1 MQKRR
6 VVVTGLGVKSSI
18 GNSVDCFLKSLK
30 NAEVGIKPISF
41 LDTSSLDVKVASYDY
56 DFNPLDYFEKKE
68 LRKTDRFC
76 QMAVAATKDALKGQ
90 DVLSTYNPYRVGV
103 IYSSGIG
110 GMSTIEKEYEKALQ
124 KGPEFVSVF
133 LVPMMITNMAAGLIA
148 IQTGFKA
155 DNISISTACAS
166 STNAIGEAFRKIR
179 DGYLDAALTGG
190 AEAGIS
196 LFTLAGFQN
205 LRALTLQEDPKK
217 ASIPFDVERSGFVM
231 GEGAAS
237 IFLEE
242 LSFAKKRGAKIYGE
256 IVGYGATCDAYHIT
270 KPNPTAESQKEAICL
285 ALKDADL
292 QYYEVDYVNA
302 HGTSTKI
309 NDVVE
314 TKALK
319 LAFKEH
325 ALKLFISSTK
335 SMTGHMLGAA
345 GAVEAVATILALK
358 EGFVPP
364 TVGLLNKDPE
374 CDLNYVANK
383 AQYEEIKTAISS
395 SFGFGGHNAV
405 LTFKKYVE

>member
-6 VVVTGLGVKSSI
+6 VVVTGIGVKSSI
-18 GNSVDCFLKSLK
+18 GNTVECFLNSLK
-30 NAEVGIKPISF
+30 NGEIGIKPIDF
-41 LDTSSLDVKVASYDY
+41 LDTESLEVKVASYDY
-56 DFNPLDYFEKKE
+56 EFDPLDYFEKKE
-68 LRKTDRFC
+68 IRKMDRFC
-76 QMAVAATKDALKGQ
+76 QMAVSATRDALKDQ
-90 DVLSTYNPYRVGV
+90 DVFSTYDPYRVGV

-110 GMSTIEKEYEKALQ
+110 GISTIEKEHEKILQ
-124 KGPEFVSVF
+124 KGPDAVSVF
-133 LVPMMITNMAAGLIA
+133 LIPTMITNMAAGLIA
-148 IQTGFKA
+148 IDTGFKA
-155 DNISISTACAS
+155 DNISISTACVS
-166 STNAIGEAFRKIR
+166 STHAVGEAFRKIR

-205 LRALTLQEDPKK
+205 LRALSTQTNPKK

-242 LSFAKKRGAKIYGE
+242 LSLAKKRGATIYGE

-270 KPNPTAESQKEAICL
+270 KPNPTAESQKQAICL
-285 ALKDADL
+285 ALKDANL
-292 QYYEVDYVNA
+292 QYDEIDYVNA

-325 ALKLFISSTK
+325 ALKLNISSTK

-345 GAVEAVATILALK
+345 GAVEAAATVLALK

-364 TVGLLNKDPE
+364 TVGLCNKDSE
-374 CDLNYVANK
+374 CDLNYVANVALK
-383 AQYEEIKTAISS
+383 ENIKTAISS
-395 SFGFGGHNAV
+395 SFGFGGHNGV
-405 LTFKKYVE
+405 LCFKKYV